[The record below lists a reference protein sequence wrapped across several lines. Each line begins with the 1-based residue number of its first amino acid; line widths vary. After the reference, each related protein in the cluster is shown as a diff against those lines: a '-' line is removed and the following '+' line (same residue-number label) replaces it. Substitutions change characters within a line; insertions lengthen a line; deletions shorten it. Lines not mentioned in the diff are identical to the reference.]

1 MTDKAKENLNK
12 MQELGINVKKFDYD
26 TCIQILIDKYVEAF
40 TSLEYEEE
48 ERFRL
53 ELKRIQQ
60 PSN

>member
-1 MTDKAKENLNK
+1 MTPKTKENLSK
-12 MQELGINVKKFDYD
+12 TQELGINTMKYDYD

-53 ELKRIQQ
+53 ELKRLKQ
-60 PSN
+60 PTS